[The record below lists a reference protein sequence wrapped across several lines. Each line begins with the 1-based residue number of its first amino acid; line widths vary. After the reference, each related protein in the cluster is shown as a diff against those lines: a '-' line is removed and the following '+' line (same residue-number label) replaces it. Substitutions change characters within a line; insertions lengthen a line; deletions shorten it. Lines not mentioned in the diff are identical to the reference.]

1 MQFIKTPKTFQII
14 NIKIN
19 KKIIMKRECH
29 YFHIS
34 KCYKTAEKC
43 KFLHT
48 APSLGLCPNGKFCPI
63 KHEEIKCPLQ

>member
-1 MQFIKTPKTFQII
+1 MR
-14 NIKIN
+14 
-19 KKIIMKRECH
+19 RECH

-43 KFLHT
+43 KFLHS